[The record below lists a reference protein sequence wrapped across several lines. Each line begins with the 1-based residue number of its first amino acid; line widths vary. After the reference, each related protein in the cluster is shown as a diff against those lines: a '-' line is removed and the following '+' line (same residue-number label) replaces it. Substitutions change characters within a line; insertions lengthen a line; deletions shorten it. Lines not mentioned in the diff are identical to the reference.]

1 MKDFVHLHVHTEY
14 SLLDGACRI
23 SGLVSRVKELGQ
35 TAVAI
40 TDHGVMYGCIEFYNQ
55 CRSAGIKPIIGCEVY
70 VAPRSRTD
78 KEPKIDSSPYH
89 LILLCKNNIGYANLV
104 KLVSDASVTGF
115 YNKPRCDR
123 ETLRQYHEGLICLS
137 ACLSGEV
144 ARCLLSNDY
153 EAAKKAV
160 LFYKSIFGEDYYIEV
175 QDHDLSGQ
183 KKILPALY
191 RLSKETGVPLV
202 ATNDAHYLTEEDSE
216 TQRVLTA
223 ISTQTTI
230 NEKNSISAPT
240 KELYIKSGEQMA
252 ALFPEE
258 AIANTVKIAEKCN
271 VEFEFGVTKLP
282 KYTIEGVEDN
292 ADYFKHAVHR
302 GLKERYGDK
311 LSDEVIS
318 RAKYELDII
327 IKMGYVDYFLIVA
340 DFINYARSKNIPVGP
355 GRGSGVGSICAYA
368 LKITGIDPLRFNLLF
383 ERFLNPERVTM
394 PDFDVDFCYVRRQEV
409 IDYVSRKYGADHV
422 AQIITFGTLAAKAA
436 IRDVGRALGM
446 PYGKVDAVAKM
457 IPFGLNSSLE
467 KSVRE
472 QKELAAAMKQDE
484 ETERLVKTAMK
495 LEGMPRHAS
504 MHAAG
509 IVIAREP
516 VTEYV
521 PVQKTDSYIV
531 TQYPMGVLEQLGLLK
546 MDFLGLRYLAVIDD
560 CCKLIRKTHAD
571 FDVNNIDQSD
581 REVFKMLAN
590 GGTTGVFQFESE
602 GMTGVLRR
610 LQPGSIE
617 DLIATISLYRPGP
630 MQSISTY
637 IANRHHP
644 EKITYRHPSLKS
656 ILDVTYGCIVYQE
669 QVMQIC
675 REIGGYTYGR
685 ADLVRRAMAKKKHDV
700 MEKERSA
707 FVYGTETNAGAV
719 KNGVPEDIAN
729 KIFDEMSSFAAYAFN
744 KSHAAA
750 YAYLAYQTA
759 YLRCKFYRE
768 YMVALMTSVMDSTDK
783 LIEYVND
790 LNRHGVKI
798 LPPDVN
804 RSMLDFSV
812 EGENVRYGL
821 LAIKNLGRA
830 VITAIIEERANG
842 AYTSLYDFCRRLSGK
857 DLNKRAVEALIK
869 SGALDGLGH
878 NRRQMFMS
886 YEQILGQLSSH
897 RNENIDGQLDL
908 FGLSG
913 GGGIEAVSDD
923 FKMPDVEE
931 FRQSQLLQMEKDSVG
946 MYISGH
952 PIAKYREYAHHRN
965 YPTVMQ
971 IISGA
976 RENVNG
982 FCNNQRVT
990 IVAMLSGKKTHSQKN
1005 GKTMCFC
1012 EFEDN
1017 TGVIEGVMFADI
1029 YEKALPELNEGA
1041 IFRVS
1046 GTISSGNGYKEDEN
1060 AKLIVN
1066 GVDNMETLDIDTR
1079 TLYINVPSDAQD
1091 DILKIRTALMK
1102 YQGGAGVRL
1111 CFSDTRQVTRPKGIK
1126 GVKITKELLE
1136 TLGGICG
1143 KSNILVK

>member
-1 MKDFVHLHVHTEY
+1 MHVHTEY

-23 SGLVSRVKELGQ
+23 SGLISRVKELGQ

-55 CRSAGIKPIIGCEVY
+55 CKAAGIKPIIGCEVY
-70 VAPRSRTD
+70 VAPRSRRD
-78 KEPKIDSSPYH
+78 REPKIDSSPYH
-89 LILLCKNNIGYANLV
+89 LILLCKNNTGYANLV
-104 KLVSDASVTGF
+104 KLVSDASVNGF

-123 ETLRQYHEGLICLS
+123 ETLKQYHEGLICLS

-153 EAAKKAV
+153 EAAKEAA
-160 LFYKSIFGEDYYIEV
+160 LFYKSVFGEDYYIEV
-175 QDHDLSGQ
+175 QDHGLSGQ
-183 KKILPALY
+183 KKVLPYLY
-191 RLSKETGVPLV
+191 RLAKETGIPLA

-216 TQRVLTA
+216 IQRVLTA

-230 NEKNSISAPT
+230 NEKNSLSMPT

-258 AIANTVKIAEKCN
+258 ATANTVKIAERCN
-271 VEFEFGVTKLP
+271 VDIEFGVTKLP
-282 KYTIEGVEDN
+282 KYTIEGVTDN
-292 ADYFKHAVHR
+292 VDYFKHAVHR
-302 GLKERYGDK
+302 GLKERYGEK
-311 LSDEVIS
+311 LPQEVMS

-340 DFINYARSKNIPVGP
+340 DFIGFARSRNIPVGP

-409 IDYVSRKYGADHV
+409 IDYVSRKYGEDHV
-422 AQIITFGTLAAKAA
+422 AQIITFGTLAAKQA
-436 IRDVGRALGM
+436 IRDVGRAMGM
-446 PYGKVDAVAKM
+446 PYGKVDMVAKM
-457 IPFGLNSSLE
+457 IPFSIHSSLE
-467 KSVRE
+467 RSVRE
-472 QKELAAAMKQDE
+472 QKELAAAMKQDSE
-484 ETERLVKTAMK
+484 IDRLVKTAMK

-531 TQYPMGVLEQLGLLK
+531 TQYTMGVLEQLGLLK
-546 MDFLGLRYLAVIDD
+546 MDFLGLRYLTVIDD
-560 CCKLIRKTHAD
+560 CCKLIRKKIPD
-571 FDVNNIDQSD
+571 FDINSIDETD
-581 REVFKMLAN
+581 REVFRMLAK

-602 GMTGVLRR
+602 GMTSVLAR
-610 LQPGSIE
+610 LQPVSIE
-617 DLIATISLYRPGP
+617 DLTATISLYRPGP

-637 IANRHHP
+637 IQNRHHP
-644 EKITYRHPSLKS
+644 EKITYPHPLLKS
-656 ILDVTYGCIVYQE
+656 ILEVTYGCIVYQE

-675 REIGGYTYGR
+675 RVVGGYTYGR
-685 ADLVRRAMAKKKHDV
+685 ADLVRRAMAKKKQDV

-719 KNGVPEDIAN
+719 KNGVSEDVAN

-768 YMVALMTSVMDSTDK
+768 YMVALMTSVMDSTGK
-783 LIEYVND
+783 LIEYIND
-790 LNRHGVKI
+790 LGKHGVKI

-812 EGENVRYGL
+812 EGENVRFGL

-830 VITAIIEERANG
+830 VITAIIDERANG

-869 SGALDGLGH
+869 SGALDSLGH

-886 YEQILGQLSSH
+886 YEQIMNRLSSH
-897 RNENIDGQLDL
+897 RSANIEGQLDL
-908 FGLSG
+908 FGLSEG
-913 GGGIEAVSDD
+913 GEIETEDED
-923 FKMPDVEE
+923 FSMPQVEE
-931 FRQSQLLQMEKDSVG
+931 FRSSQLLQMEKESVG
-946 MYISGH
+946 IYISGH
-952 PIAKYREYAHHRN
+952 PVSKYSDYIRHKNFPAIW
-965 YPTVMQ
+965 Q

-976 RENVNG
+976 KENSNG
-982 FCNNQRVT
+982 FRNGQKIT
-990 IVAMLSGKKTHSQKN
+990 LVAMLSGKKQHTQKD
-1005 GKTMCFC
+1005 GRIMCFA
-1012 EFEDN
+1012 EFEDSSG
-1017 TGVIEGVMFADI
+1017 TIEGVLFADV

-1041 IFRVS
+1041 VFRICGTVNS
-1046 GTISSGNGYKEDEN
+1046 GGGYKEDED

-1066 GVDNMETLDIDTR
+1066 TLENMEKLDAETR
-1079 TLYINVPSDAQD
+1079 TLYINVPSDAAE
-1091 DILKIRTALMK
+1091 DIQKIRTVLMK
-1102 YQGGAGVRL
+1102 NQGPAAVRL
-1111 CFSDTRQVTRPKGIK
+1111 CFKDTRQVVRPKGIR

-1136 TLGGICG
+1136 ILSEICG